1 MIPDWMIKKLTTY
14 GNCYLYKSQQKYKV
28 KEIEKII
35 GKKIRVRA
43 SYYCEGC
50 GVVLEVVQ

>member
-1 MIPDWMIKKLTTY
+1 MIPEWIIRHLKRY
-14 GNCYLYKSQQKYKV
+14 GNCYLYMNQKKYDIY
-28 KEIEKII
+28 EIQRLV
-35 GKKIRVRA
+35 GKKIIVRA